1 MRTPLYVAA
10 ASPGVCDDGPRGR
23 HRIRRAPRA
32 AGRRGALRVAQHV
45 RVHGVPRRRTRGGD
59 GHRRPRRR
67 RAGRCVVLRRA
78 PARRDAPPHPVD
90 EDPPAGIRAVGAIHR
105 ACRRGGHDPR
115 VRTARVFTALLLG
128 GRNRRLADHVAG
140 HLRPKLPAYD
150 IITDVE
156 RIPPDL
162 RGMHAANPVNLPRS
176 GGVQIEL
183 PPRARGSSPLWWD
196 WEGGLVPHTE
206 ALIAGLADAA
216 IAWPSASSASPAASG
231 GS

>member
-1 MRTPLYVAA
+1 MADIGFDELLALPGVEEHCELRSAFGFMAYHGGALEEATDVVARAA
-10 ASPGVCDDGPRGR
+10 AEQAGASYYGVHQPDGMR
-23 HRIRRAPRA
+23 HHIPSTKIRPQASEPLARFIGHVDVVVTIHGY
-32 AGRRGALRVAQHV
+32 GRRGY
-45 RVHGVPRRRTRGGD
+45 
-59 GHRRPRRR
+59 
-67 RAGRCVVLRRA
+67 
-78 PARRDAPPHPVD
+78 
-90 EDPPAGIRAVGAIHR
+90 
-105 ACRRGGHDPR
+105 
-115 VRTARVFTALLLG
+115 FTALLLG

-140 HLRPKLPAYD
+140 HLRPRLPAYD

-216 IAWPSASSASPAASG
+216 ITWSSTSSASPSGSPAGPG
-231 GS
+231 GSGPNTR